1 LDIEEVHSLLRQVE
15 EVIRDLRSEKH
26 DEEVNALDIFQL
38 SFVIREVIDWGATPS
53 QLGVAQPLLNK
64 IQKMRGQIKVRD
76 AVIVAERARNWIRTF
91 DQRTQEQLPG
101 SEPTAQ
107 NPTPDGERAKPSA
120 PAPTFSFTAERWIA
134 VGSSGEI
141 KAKIHAISFLLEG
154 IIDQTT
160 RSNLPPEEQILTE
173 LERRQLITLL
183 ETALALLKSPMVEKG
198 LLRKVGEALKRA
210 AGSAA
215 EKGVQKGVGKL
226 AEAASDKLSDLFTG
240 LF

>member
-1 LDIEEVHSLLRQVE
+1 VEIEEVHSLLDQIE
-15 EVIRDLRSEKH
+15 DVIADLRSEKR
-26 DEEVNALDIFQL
+26 EELDVAEIYEL
-38 SFVIREVIDWGATPS
+38 SFIVQSVVDWGATPP
-53 QLGVAQPLLNK
+53 QLGVASSLLNK
-64 IQKMRGQIKVRD
+64 IQKMRGQIRVRD
-76 AVIVAERARNWIRTF
+76 ALIVADRTRNWIRTF
-91 DQRTQEQLPG
+91 DQRSQEQLSGP
-101 SEPTAQ
+101 EPIAQ
-107 NPTPDGERAKPSA
+107 NLTPVDEGAKPSA

-141 KAKIHAISFLLEG
+141 KAKIHVISFLLEG

-210 AGSAA
+210 VGSAA

-226 AEAASDKLSDLFTG
+226 AEAAGDKLSELFTDLF
-240 LF
+240 